1 MRSSEAGIDQ
11 GGDLDVAGL
20 VQAVRR
26 RRLAILLPTLLA
38 FAAAVWGVNWVT
50 PRYTADTRILLE
62 SRDGYF
68 TRPGGALAGDR
79 ADALDDQHVQSQVLL
94 ITSRD
99 LVRGV
104 VDRLGLDGT
113 EFDPAAQ
120 EPGSI
125 ARVLSLVFGA
135 MKPADIREDRVDR
148 FLDRV
153 TVYAAARSRVI
164 TIEVS
169 AQDPELAA
177 RAANA
182 LADAY
187 VEALGGAKQDT
198 VRVAGSWLQNTIEPL
213 RQKLLEAEAKVEEYR
228 ARTGLLVGSNNSTI
242 QQLQLAEISAQLS
255 TARTA
260 EADSRAKA
268 ELLKEAI
275 RAGRSLEISEVANND
290 LVRRLLS
297 ERATVRGQIALES
310 RTLLSGHP
318 RMKELNAQLAE
329 IEQQIRQAAE
339 KAVRALENDSKVAG
353 SRVQTL
359 TAAMNDRKRD
369 SAQANEDDVQ
379 LRALEREAKSQR
391 EQLEAYMTR
400 YREAVAREGNDAI
413 PADAR
418 IISRAIAPVT
428 PTFPKKLPVVLVATL
443 ATFLLSLALVVT
455 RQLMTIGAPA
465 PATATVP
472 LGRTETLA
480 SASTE
485 LKPEPAFVALAPPQ
499 AHAAHAPREGQPT
512 GAPSQPDPDAKARL
526 EPGRAEAQ
534 GLHERQT
541 PPERQTLPERQISP
555 DASTVVPA
563 HRMAAVT
570 ARQPAIPAS
579 RAAEPQVAAVTL
591 AGLAE
596 TVAGTPSAPG
606 QGVLALCLSDG
617 VLDVALPL
625 ARLLARRLRVV
636 LVDAQS
642 QGEAARPGF
651 AEAVAGSASFFE
663 IIQRDGG
670 SRLHCVAPGSPAAQ
684 EASKGQIGADIL
696 DALRHAYDVVILAL
710 SPERMSDE
718 VAGLVDIV
726 LCAGAA
732 SDLTYAYIQELG
744 QTPAICVG
752 TPAALTQ
759 AVA

>member
-26 RRLAILLPTLLA
+26 RRLAIVLPTLLA
-38 FAAAVWGVNWVT
+38 LAAAIWGVNWVT

-68 TRPGGALAGDR
+68 TRPGGVLAGDR
-79 ADALDDQHVQSQVLL
+79 VDTLDDQHVQSQVLL

-104 VDRLGLDGT
+104 VDRLGLEGT

-125 ARVLSLVFGA
+125 ARVLSLVFGS

-148 FLDRV
+148 FIDRV

-198 VRVAGSWLQNTIEPL
+198 ARVAGSWLQNTIEPL
-213 RQKLLEAEAKVEEYR
+213 RQKLIEAEAKVEEYR
-228 ARTGLLVGSNNSTI
+228 ARTGLLVGSNNATI

-418 IISRAIAPVT
+418 IISRAIAPVS
-428 PTFPKKLPVVLVATL
+428 PTFPKKLPVVLVATFG
-443 ATFLLSLALVVT
+443 TFLLSLALVVT
-455 RQLMTIGAPA
+455 RQLMTISVPA
-465 PATATVP
+465 PATAAVP
-472 LGRTETLA
+472 LGRAGVLA
-480 SASTE
+480 SASGA
-485 LKPEPAFVALAPPQ
+485 LKPEPVLVALTQSQADAAQPP
-499 AHAAHAPREGQPT
+499 PKGQQV
-512 GAPSQPDPDAKARL
+512 GAPSQPYAEAKVLLEPAPPDAHAIVL
-526 EPGRAEAQ
+526 
-534 GLHERQT
+534 
-541 PPERQTLPERQISP
+541 
-555 DASTVVPA
+555 A

-570 ARQPAIPAS
+570 APRPAIVSS
-579 RAAEPQVAAVTL
+579 RATEPPQIAAVTL

-636 LVDAQS
+636 LVDTQS
-642 QGEAARPGF
+642 QGDAARPGF

-663 IIQRDGG
+663 VIQRDGG
-670 SRLHCVAPGSPAAQ
+670 SRLHCIAPGSPAAQ
-684 EASKGQIGADIL
+684 EASKGQIGTDVL

-710 SPERMSDE
+710 SPERIGDE
-718 VAGLVDIV
+718 VVSLADIA

-732 SDLTYAYIQELG
+732 SDLTYAYIQERG
-744 QTPAICVG
+744 QTQAICIG
-752 TPAALTQ
+752 APAALTQ

>member
-26 RRLAILLPTLLA
+26 RRLAIVLPTLLA
-38 FAAAVWGVNWVT
+38 LAAAIWGVNWVT
-50 PRYTADTRILLE
+50 PRYTADARILLE

-68 TRPGGALAGDR
+68 TRPGGVLAGDR
-79 ADALDDQHVQSQVLL
+79 VDALDDQHVQSQVLL

-104 VDRLGLDGT
+104 VDRLGLEGT
-113 EFDPAAQ
+113 EFDPVAQ

-125 ARVLSLVFGA
+125 ARVLSLVFGS

-198 VRVAGSWLQNTIEPL
+198 ARVAGSWLQNTIEPL
-213 RQKLLEAEAKVEEYR
+213 RQKLIEAEAKVEEYR
-228 ARTGLLVGSNNSTI
+228 ARTGLLVGSNNATI

-275 RAGRSLEISEVANND
+275 RAGRSLEISEVANNE

-428 PTFPKKLPVVLVATL
+428 PTFPKKLPIVLVATL
-443 ATFLLSLALVVT
+443 TTFLLSLALVVT
-455 RQLMTIGAPA
+455 RQLMTFSAPAPGAVIPLGRAQAPANPRSEPKPEPFAAAAAQALADAVPTPSAALQAGAPIGPAPGPRTPLDPALAGAPA
-465 PATATVP
+465 PDAQAAI
-472 LGRTETLA
+472 LA
-480 SASTE
+480 
-485 LKPEPAFVALAPPQ
+485 Q
-499 AHAAHAPREGQPT
+499 
-512 GAPSQPDPDAKARL
+512 
-526 EPGRAEAQ
+526 
-534 GLHERQT
+534 
-541 PPERQTLPERQISP
+541 
-555 DASTVVPA
+555 
-563 HRMAAVT
+563 RMAAVT
-570 ARQPAIPAS
+570 ARQATVAAGPAPK
-579 RAAEPQVAAVTL
+579 PLVTAVTL

-642 QGEAARPGF
+642 PGDAARPGF

-663 IIQRDGG
+663 VIQRDGG
-670 SRLHCVAPGSPAAQ
+670 SRLHCIAPGSPAAQ
-684 EASKGQIGADIL
+684 EASKGRIGADIL

-710 SPERMSDE
+710 SPERIGDE
-718 VAGLVDIV
+718 VASLADIA
-726 LCAGAA
+726 LCAGAT
-732 SDLTYAYIQELG
+732 SDLTYAYFQERG
-744 QTPAICVG
+744 QPPAICIG
-752 TPAALTQ
+752 APAVLTQ